1 MRHLLRR
8 AAVTGVTLAAA
19 LGVAS
24 PALAASDKVAG
35 TLSIEDVGS
44 SPILSWSWGLSNS
57 GTIGSGSGGAGAG
70 KVNLQDFSLT
80 KRINP
85 LSTELVSSA
94 ALGTH
99 FPEAVV
105 SVPIGGPL
113 SPFAIEYTLHP
124 VFVSSVS
131 QSGSGAQTTESV
143 SLSYGAFEQTIG
155 NSSQFSW
162 ANGG

>member
-8 AAVTGVTLAAA
+8 AAVTGITLAAA

-24 PALAASDKVAG
+24 PALAAPDKVAG
-35 TLSIEDVGS
+35 TLSIENVGS

-57 GTIGSGSGGAGAG
+57 GTIGGSSGGAGAG

-80 KRINP
+80 KRVDP
-85 LSTELVSSA
+85 LSTELVRSA

-99 FPEAVV
+99 FSEAVV
-105 SVPIGGPL
+105 SVPIGPL
-113 SPFAIEYTLHP
+113 SPFSIEYKLHP

-131 QSGSGAQTTESV
+131 QSGSGDATTESV
-143 SLSYGAFEQTIG
+143 SLTYGAFEQTIG
-155 NSSQFSW
+155 NSSHFGW